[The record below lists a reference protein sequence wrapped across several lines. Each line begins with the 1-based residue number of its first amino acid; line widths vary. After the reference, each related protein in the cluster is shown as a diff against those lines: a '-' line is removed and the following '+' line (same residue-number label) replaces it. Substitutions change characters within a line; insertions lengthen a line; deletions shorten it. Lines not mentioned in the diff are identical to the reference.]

1 MVDRAKQFLPF
12 DALKGFKE
20 ALKEK
25 EIVLVDQKELLEDEI
40 ELLNQKIIQLKTGMM
55 IQVVYF
61 NKREYIKV
69 IGLVSKINFI
79 EKYVIV
85 ITTKIYF
92 KDIISLNSEEFID

>member
-1 MVDRAKQFLPF
+1 
-12 DALKGFKE
+12 
-20 ALKEK
+20 
-25 EIVLVDQKELLEDEI
+25 
-40 ELLNQKIIQLKTGMM
+40 MM

-61 NKREYIKV
+61 NKQEYIKV
-69 IGLVSKINFI
+69 IGLVSKVSFI

>member
-61 NKREYIKV
+61 NKQEYIKV
-69 IGLVSKINFI
+69 IGLVSKVNFI

-92 KDIISLNSEEFID
+92 KDIISLSSKDFID